1 MASLKDLHR
10 HPMNRP
16 GSAVR
21 RASGACR
28 AAKAVE
34 ALAESAVFLQ
44 ALCGSI
50 LCAAA
55 AHHIP
60 AELRHPRFL
69 PGIREC
75 DTGPPV
81 LPCASLEPPLP
92 ETLADEPTLR
102 TYAPRATA
110 LPDRE

>member
-21 RASGACR
+21 TASGACR
-28 AAKAVE
+28 AAKAFE
-34 ALAESAVFLQ
+34 ALAEWAVFRQ

-55 AHHIP
+55 AHRIP
-60 AELRHPRFL
+60 AKLRYPRFL

-75 DTGPPV
+75 HTGPPV
-81 LPCASLEPPLP
+81 LPWAPLGPPLP
-92 ETLADEPTLR
+92 TAPADEP
-102 TYAPRATA
+102 A
-110 LPDRE
+110 